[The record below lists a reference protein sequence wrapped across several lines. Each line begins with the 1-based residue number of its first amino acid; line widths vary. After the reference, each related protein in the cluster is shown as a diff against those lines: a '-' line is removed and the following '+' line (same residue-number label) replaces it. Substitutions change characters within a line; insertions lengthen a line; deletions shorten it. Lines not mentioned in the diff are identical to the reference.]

1 MHFFGLALLIAGW
14 IDDSGTMILE
24 EDGKRK
30 KTLKTLLGHIL
41 EICSTVN
48 EPDTHN
54 VRFLNTGKPEMKRG
68 ENWEDYL
75 DRHEFGGVTRI
86 GTELKRQILDD
97 PMINNTNPKKPLRV
111 LIFTDG
117 AVYLSPEISKAIIL

>member
-1 MHFFGLALLIAGW
+1 M
-14 IDDSGTMILE
+14 
-24 EDGKRK
+24 
-30 KTLKTLLGHIL
+30 
-41 EICSTVN
+41 VN
-48 EPDTHN
+48 ESNTLN
-54 VRFLNTGKPEMKRG
+54 VRFLNTGKPEMEKG

-117 AVYLSPEISKAIIL
+117 AVYLPPEISKAL

>member
-1 MHFFGLALLIAGW
+1 MHFLGFALLITGW

-24 EDGKRK
+24 EDGHRK
-30 KTLKTLLGHIL
+30 DILKTLMGHIS
-41 EICSTVN
+41 EICSMVN
-48 EPDTHN
+48 ESNTLN
-54 VRFLNTGKPEMKRG
+54 VRFLNTGKPEMEKG

-117 AVYLSPEISKAIIL
+117 AVYLPPEISKAL